1 MWYFL
6 YNVPLLLAAPFILLV
21 LLAKKRCRRGLPE
34 RLGLFGLFGLAG
46 LFRRFGQ
53 NESDRPNGLNRQD
66 RPDEPVIW
74 VHAVSLG
81 EVVAAVPLVRALHVR
96 YPTYRLVVS
105 TVTETGREAVERQ
118 LAGVAEHCY
127 APLDFPWVVT
137 RVVQRLSPT
146 LFLFVETEL
155 WPNLLRAL
163 SRHRVPSILVNGRLS
178 SSSFRGYRF
187 VKPFFRQVLETVAL
201 CLMQSDR
208 DAQRIIA
215 LGADSARVLRTGNI
229 KFDQPFPDK
238 TSGSLSRHT
247 VAVGEQ
253 EELIV
258 AGSTHPGEEEQLLD
272 SYQRLQREI
281 PSLVL
286 LLAPRHIERAAEVES
301 VVKARGLLAVRR
313 SALGQSEGASFQP
326 GLPRVVI
333 LDTRGEL
340 AGAYRHAVLSFVG
353 GTLIPVGGHNL
364 LEPARW
370 GKPVFFGPHTDHC
383 AEVAELLVRAGGGV
397 QVRDGQELTAEMAR
411 WLRDRS
417 GLRRKGEAARQVVL
431 DNQGALERS
440 LQLINTLLAR
450 KDERSMTDS
459 TSRPRSVGGR
469 SFHSSFRIHHS
480 SFLRW
485 PLLVLAFPY
494 GLVMRARAALYE
506 RGWLPK
512 RSLPCRVVSVGNLTV
527 GGTGKTPVVI
537 LIVEWL
543 LARGLRVGV
552 LSRGYRR
559 QSRMPFM
566 LVSDGQAILAG
577 PAEAGDE
584 PYLIARRCP
593 GAVVAVGAD
602 RCELGQWVL
611 ERFPIDC
618 FLLDDGFQHLALYR
632 DVDLL
637 LVDASDP
644 ASLQALLPAGRLREP
659 LSTAARATAILVTR
673 ADTAAGLNPVLEP
686 IRKATGL
693 DSRPILIRF
702 KAEGFVDVLTGGIE
716 ENERVSGRAAFAFS
730 GIGNPA
736 SFQTLLAD
744 QGIKVLDEL
753 VFPDHH
759 AYTGADLSQVRQ
771 RTEECRAELVVTTEK
786 DAWKIVSLLNQKDRI
801 LALRLGTEILEGRE
815 RLERLVL
822 GVADRNGVG
831 VCA

>member
-1 MWYFL
+1 MWYL
-6 YNVPLLLAAPFILLV
+6 IYNLLLILASPFILLV
-21 LLAKKRCRRGLPE
+21 LLAKKRCRRGLLQ
-34 RLGLFGLFGLAG
+34 RLGFLPEGNNQGDSRKIL
-46 LFRRFGQ
+46 
-53 NESDRPNGLNRQD
+53 
-66 RPDEPVIW
+66 W

-96 YPTYRLVVS
+96 YPAYRLLVS

-118 LAGVAEHCY
+118 LADVAEHCY

-163 SRHRVPSILVNGRLS
+163 ARQGVPSILVNGRLS
-178 SSSFRGYRF
+178 SSSFRGYRL
-187 VKPFFRQVLETVAL
+187 VKPFFQQVLETVTL

-208 DAQRIIA
+208 DAQRIVS

-229 KFDQPFPDK
+229 KFDQPLPDK
-238 TSGSLSRHT
+238 TSGSLSRRT
-247 VAVGEQ
+247 IAVDEQ
-253 EELIV
+253 EDLIV

-383 AEVAELLVRAGGGV
+383 AEVAELLLRAGGGI
-397 QVRDGQELTAEMAR
+397 QVHDGQELTAEMAR

-417 GLRRKGEAARQVVL
+417 GLQRKGEAARQVVL
-431 DNQGALERS
+431 DNQGALEQS
-440 LQLINTLLAR
+440 LQLIDKVLAR
-450 KDERSMTDS
+450 GNKCRMMSDDCGITDS
-459 TSRPRSVGGR
+459 KNQIRNLGQALSDS
-469 SFHSSFRIHHS
+469 SLIIQHSSL
-480 SFLRW
+480 LRW
-485 PLLVLAFPY
+485 PLLSLAVPY
-494 GLVMRARAALYE
+494 GLVVRARAALYE
-506 RGWLPK
+506 RGWLPR

-559 QSRMPFM
+559 QSRTPCM
-566 LVSDGQAILAG
+566 LVSDGRAILAG

-584 PYLIARRCP
+584 SYLIARRCP

-602 RCELGQWVL
+602 RWELGQWVL
-611 ERFPIDC
+611 EQFPIDC
-618 FLLDDGFQHLALYR
+618 FLLDDGFQHLALHR

-644 ASLQALLPAGRLREP
+644 ASLRALLPAGRLREP

-673 ADTAAGLNPVLEP
+673 ADTAAGVNPVMEP

-693 DSRPILIRF
+693 DSRPILVRF

-716 ENERVSGRAAFAFS
+716 ENERVSGRTAFAFS

-736 SFQTLLAD
+736 SFQPLLAD
-744 QGIKVLDEL
+744 HGIKVLDEL

-759 AYTGADLSQVRQ
+759 AYTSADLSRVRQ
-771 RTEECRAELVVTTEK
+771 KAEACRAELVVTTEK
-786 DAWKIVSLLNQKDRI
+786 DAGKIVSLLNQKDRF

-822 GVADRNGVG
+822 GVTNRNDVG